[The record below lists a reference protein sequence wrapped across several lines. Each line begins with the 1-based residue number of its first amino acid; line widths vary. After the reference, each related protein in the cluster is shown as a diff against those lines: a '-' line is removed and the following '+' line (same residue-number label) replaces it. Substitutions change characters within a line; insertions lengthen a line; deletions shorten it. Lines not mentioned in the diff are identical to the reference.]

1 MASPLSWPHAEAL
14 AFGNSSQAR
23 CWILFP
29 GCLGVE
35 SRALSAALAQTQV
48 GKPAARWFRCGWSEP
63 AGQSGPMGKTALW
76 SLTVTRVPSASI
88 TCQLPP
94 PHTYPAGNT
103 GSQQEDMSGSPISSY
118 SVMLSEFPCV
128 KRWPVKWS
136 RGGSPYGLG

>member
-14 AFGNSSQAR
+14 ALGNSSQDR

-29 GCLGVE
+29 GCLSVE

-76 SLTVTRVPSASI
+76 SLTVTGFP
-88 TCQLPP
+88 QLVSPVSCP
-94 PHTYPAGNT
+94 RPTLILWVTQGAGKK
-103 GSQQEDMSGSPISSY
+103 I
-118 SVMLSEFPCV
+118 
-128 KRWPVKWS
+128 
-136 RGGSPYGLG
+136 